1 MDRIRTLL
9 LARTHTVVL
18 DADRVAS
25 AATRPTRDSDADKLE
40 AELPGLGFVMSLDLA
55 MAVRR
60 MPFNALQEL
69 RGWIVDT
76 LATQLGAHRP
86 HVPLY
91 RGLPAGVPADA
102 PTLYLKRIL
111 SWLLTVP
118 DQPCPWCGETRAIGA
133 LDPCGHLVCHTC
145 WAAGSFAGCPICH
158 RRIVINDPFY
168 A

>member
-40 AELPGLGFVMSLDLA
+40 AELAELGFVMSIDLA
-55 MAVRR
+55 MTVRR
-60 MPFNALQEL
+60 MPYHALHEL

-76 LATQLGAHRP
+76 LATQIGAHRP
-86 HVPLY
+86 HVPLFSKF
-91 RGLPAGVPADA
+91 PAATPSEP
-102 PTLYLKRIL
+102 PTLYLRCIL

-118 DQPCPWCGETRAIGA
+118 DQPCPWCGQTKT
-133 LDPCGHLVCHTC
+133 V
-145 WAAGSFAGCPICH
+145 
-158 RRIVINDPFY
+158 
-168 A
+168 